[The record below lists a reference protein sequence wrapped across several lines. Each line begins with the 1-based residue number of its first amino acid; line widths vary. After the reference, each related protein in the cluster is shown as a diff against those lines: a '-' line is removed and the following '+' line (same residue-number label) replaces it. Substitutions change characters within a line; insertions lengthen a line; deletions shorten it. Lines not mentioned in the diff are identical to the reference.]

1 MTNLVNSNKSFY
13 RMIRLI
19 RKIMP
24 TLSAILLISV
34 YIVSAAAGG
43 MFLAKLMADLP
54 GGIILAYSIGA
65 AIQATR
71 ATLVFF
77 AQLNPNRPSFSN
89 IGELVAIIMGL
100 ISIAEILSLV
110 AGAGLSHP
118 VAISLSILMAA
129 GVGIELFL
137 LKEIKFATEL
147 ELFNN
152 RAYWSELQSFYKAR
166 KDFKLFLERV
176 KDLDNVHQEQNTI
189 DALEPLKN
197 GSAKQ
202 LGNGIAKKNGVP
214 PL

>member
-43 MFLAKLMADLP
+43 LFLSRLMADLP
-54 GGIILAYSIGA
+54 GGMILAYAIGA

-77 AQLNPNRPSFSN
+77 AQLNPNRPSFTN
-89 IGELVAIIMGL
+89 IGELVAVIMGL

-110 AGAGLSHP
+110 AGAGLPYP

-129 GVGIELFL
+129 GVGIELYL

-152 RAYWSELQSFYKAR
+152 KAYWSELQSFYKAR
-166 KDFKLFLERV
+166 KDFKLYLERV
-176 KDLDNVHQEQNTI
+176 KDLDNVHQGQTAI
-189 DALEPLKN
+189 DALEPPKN
-197 GSAKQ
+197 GTAKH
-202 LGNGIAKKNGVP
+202 LGNGQAKKNGVH

>member
-1 MTNLVNSNKSFY
+1 
-13 RMIRLI
+13 MIRLI

-202 LGNGIAKKNGVP
+202 LGNGIAKKNGVH

>member
-1 MTNLVNSNKSFY
+1 
-13 RMIRLI
+13 MIRVI
-19 RKIMP
+19 RKVMP

-54 GGIILAYSIGA
+54 GGVILAYSIGT

-89 IGELVAIIMGL
+89 VGELVAIIMGI

-147 ELFNN
+147 ELFNDK
-152 RAYWSELQSFYKAR
+152 AYWTELQSFYKAR
-166 KDFKLFLERV
+166 KDFKLYLDRV
-176 KDLDNVHQEQNTI
+176 KDMDSLPAGQSEI
-189 DALEPLKN
+189 DLLEPVKN
-197 GSAKQ
+197 GSAKH
-202 LGNGIAKKNGVP
+202 LGNGKAKKNGVH